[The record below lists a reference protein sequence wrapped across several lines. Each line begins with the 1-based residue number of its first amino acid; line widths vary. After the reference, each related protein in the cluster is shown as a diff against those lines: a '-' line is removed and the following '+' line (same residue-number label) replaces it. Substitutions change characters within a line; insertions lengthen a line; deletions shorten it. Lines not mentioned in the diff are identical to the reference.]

1 MNADYYTKRHGL
13 YIQEEP
19 ETTYINKATKRL
31 LIVEDSLLIVKS
43 MMELLEDVE
52 GIASIESCRTYA
64 EAISLLSTYN
74 PAVVSLD
81 INLPDKNGIALLKYI
96 KTFYP
101 EITVIM
107 VTNQNED
114 FYKNI
119 CFEIGAHYFLDKSN
133 DFETLPALVATVVQR

>member
-1 MNADYYTKRHGL
+1 MDTDSYIDRHSL
-13 YIQEEP
+13 HIQEKP
-19 ETTYINKATKRL
+19 VTTYINKATKKL
-31 LIVEDSLLIVKS
+31 LIVEDSPLIIKS
-43 MMELLEDVE
+43 IMELLEDVE
-52 GIASIESCRTYA
+52 GITSIESCGTYA

-74 PAVVSLD
+74 PAVVLLD
-81 INLPDKNGIALLKYI
+81 INMPDKNGIVLLKYI

-119 CFEIGAHYFLDKSN
+119 CLEIGAHYFLDKSN
-133 DFETLPALVATVVQR
+133 DFETLPKLVATVVQ